1 MLTDTLRDRFGLDN
15 GYIGSDNENVE
26 FLAHGYQGFAAN
38 ESEGAAMSIAAG
50 VDQDMPGASFLQI
63 NQDDISSGR
72 IQQAD
77 LDRAVVSGKAI
88 AQPEPKLSNV
98 AQAAASSSIAQLR
111 SSENLEQ

>member
-1 MLTDTLRDRFGLDN
+1 MLAAP
-15 GYIGSDNENVE
+15 GSDNENVE

-38 ESEGAAMSIAAG
+38 ASEGAAMSIAAG

-98 AQAAASSSIAQLR
+98 AQAAASPSIAQLR
-111 SSENLEQ
+111 SSENLE